1 MQKVV
6 GAVGEQVE
14 VADDLLVLLFS
25 ELWVRLGVAHLQDL
39 DEEEVCEVVFQKK
52 GKRCGFEFFRKTFSR
67 TRKARTPVRVATP
80 ILNKPPSSPES
91 ITYTGVD
98 IMYSKILKNEEAT
111 RKFLPYV
118 LICFWEEV
126 KKNITK

>member
-1 MQKVV
+1 MVFQEKERGV
-6 GAVGEQVE
+6 
-14 VADDLLVLLFS
+14 DLSFS
-25 ELWVRLGVAHLQDL
+25 ER
-39 DEEEVCEVVFQKK
+39 
-52 GKRCGFEFFRKTFSR
+52 TFSR

-80 ILNKPPSSPES
+80 ILNNPPSSPES
-91 ITYTGVD
+91 MTYTGVD

-118 LICFWEEV
+118 LISFWEEV

>member
-1 MQKVV
+1 MP
-6 GAVGEQVE
+6 GG
-14 VADDLLVLLFS
+14 FP
-25 ELWVRLGVAHLQDL
+25 G
-39 DEEEVCEVVFQKK
+39 K

-80 ILNKPPSSPES
+80 ILNNPPSSPES

-118 LICFWEEV
+118 LISFWEEV